1 MLNQIVGTDTVF
13 SHISHDLTY
22 HIVLVVAREDHL
34 FLGDSFCNTVLDYFL
49 FFLHKGN
56 ETVDEVE
63 QAVTLQHFLPEVACG
78 IAVGIL
84 GIACTASN
92 TSTIGA
98 LVERQKASTSVCKPG
113 SHPCFVKVDGK
124 VDQETVVQAEREL
137 LGAAVMLELVDGAD
151 IVLPGQLVLQ
161 FQSNHR
167 NAVHRQHHVDGIGI
181 GGGVAELTGAAKD
194 VSLVELNSKRVQV
207 GLWLEEADLQLAA
220 HILDTVAED
229 I

>member
-1 MLNQIVGTDTVF
+1 
-13 SHISHDLTY
+13 
-22 HIVLVVAREDHL
+22 
-34 FLGDSFCNTVLDYFL
+34 
-49 FFLHKGN
+49 
-56 ETVDEVE
+56 
-63 QAVTLQHFLPEVACG
+63 
-78 IAVGIL
+78 
-84 GIACTASN
+84 
-92 TSTIGA
+92 
-98 LVERQKASTSVCKPG
+98 
-113 SHPCFVKVDGK
+113 
-124 VDQETVVQAEREL
+124 
-137 LGAAVMLELVDGAD
+137 MLELVDGAD